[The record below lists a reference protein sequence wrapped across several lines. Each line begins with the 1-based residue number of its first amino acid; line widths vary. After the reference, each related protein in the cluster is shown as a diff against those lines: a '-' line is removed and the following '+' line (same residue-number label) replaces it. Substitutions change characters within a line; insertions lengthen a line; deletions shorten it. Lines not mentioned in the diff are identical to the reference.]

1 VEARFAISFHKK
13 DLPLLE
19 LIQYTFDGVGSI
31 VRHSKD
37 SYSLCVSS
45 PKDLIHT
52 IIPHFDK
59 YPLITKKKKSDYELF
74 KRAVELMNQ
83 KAHLAV
89 QGLQQIISIKAVLN
103 KGLSDELNLSF
114 TDVKFT
120 TRPLFPVSKI
130 QNSN

>member
-52 IIPHFDK
+52 IIPHFYK
-59 YPLITKKKKSDYELF
+59 YPLITKKRSDYVLF
-74 KRAVELMNQ
+74 KRVVELMNQ
-83 KAHLAV
+83 KAHLIV
-89 QGLQQIISIKAVLN
+89 EGLQQIISIKAGLN

-114 TDVKFT
+114 PDVKFT